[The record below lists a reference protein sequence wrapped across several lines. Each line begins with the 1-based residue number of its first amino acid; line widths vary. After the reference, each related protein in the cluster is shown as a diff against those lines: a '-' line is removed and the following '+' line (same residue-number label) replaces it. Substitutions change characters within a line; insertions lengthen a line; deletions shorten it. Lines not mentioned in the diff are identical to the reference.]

1 MLDSRYFKTL
11 VLSCVT
17 MVLLC
22 GCAFVKMP
30 LVPSA
35 QPLREE
41 VVDGEGKKKILVLDI
56 SGIISDKKRTSGWGL
71 RERISMVAEV
81 KEALKKAEADD
92 AVFGIV
98 LRINSPGGTV
108 TASDILH
115 HEMLRY
121 KKKTGVRVVACL
133 MDVGTSGAYY
143 VATAADEIIAHPT
156 TVTGSIGVMAMK
168 FNVQGLLSR
177 IGIEEETIKSGDMK
191 DLWSPFRPSTPE
203 EKKILQSII
212 DTLHERFVDV
222 VADGRKSLSRG
233 RVEKLADGRVYT
245 ADQARV
251 EGLIDGVGY
260 LDQAVDGLKEFAGI
274 EKASVVIY
282 YRPGTYKGSVYSG
295 FPSAAPQVVNLIA
308 VNGEGLAAPA
318 GAHFMYLWAP

>member
-1 MLDSRYFKTL
+1 MSYAKRLKL
-11 VLSCVT
+11 IVLITIFLS
-17 MVLLC
+17 

-30 LVPSA
+30 LVPSS

-41 VVDGEGKKKILVLDI
+41 VVDGEGKKKILLVDI
-56 SGIISDKKRTSGWGL
+56 SGVISDRKRISGWGL

-81 KEALKKAEADD
+81 KEALKKAEDDD
-92 AVFGIV
+92 AISGVV

-115 HEMLRY
+115 HEVLRY
-121 KKKTGVRVVACL
+121 KRETGVPVVACL

-156 TVTGSIGVMAMK
+156 SVTGSIGVMAMK
-168 FNVQGLLSR
+168 FNVQGLFSR

-203 EKKILQSII
+203 EKQVLQSII
-212 DTLHERFVDV
+212 DTLHDRFVDV
-222 VADGRKSLSRG
+222 VVDGRKPLTRG
-233 RVEKLADGRVYT
+233 GVEKLADGRVYT
-245 ADQARV
+245 SDQARDA
-251 EGLIDGVGY
+251 GLIDGVGY
-260 LDQAVDGLKEFAGI
+260 LDEAVEGLKASAGI
-274 EKASVVIY
+274 EKASVIIY

-295 FPSAAPQVVNLIA
+295 FPSAVPQVVNLIA

-318 GAHFMYLWAP
+318 GVEFMYLWAP